1 MPVFSYSARGLSGD
15 LQTGE
20 IDLPSKEEVFGH
32 LVRQRLRPVSVHAK
46 QKDLNFSFG
55 SGVKTRE
62 VVIFTR
68 QFATMINSGLPLV
81 QSLSILAEQTEN
93 KKFAG
98 IIGQVLRDIEAGQ
111 TLADSMRKHPKVF
124 TELYV
129 NMVAA
134 GEAGGILDTI
144 LLRLATFLEK
154 NDALIRKIKG
164 ALTYP
169 AVMLFVVV
177 GATTILLWKV
187 VPTFATIFTG
197 AGMALPAPTRAVLAI
212 SAFLQSY
219 ILFLFLGAIGLVFL
233 IRRYYGT
240 ESGKLVIDRFLL
252 RMPVLGNL
260 IRKSAVAR
268 FTRTLGTLISSGV
281 AILEGL
287 EITARTSGNRVV
299 HDAVMKSR
307 ASIAGGAT
315 IADPLKA
322 SGVFPPMV
330 VQMINVGEQTGG
342 LDEMLGKI
350 ADFYDDEVDAAV
362 TALTSILEPVMIV
375 IMGVVIGGMVI
386 AMYMPMF
393 DMINT
398 VQG

>member
-1 MPVFSYSARGLSGD
+1 MPVFSYSARTLAGD
-15 LQTGE
+15 IQAGE
-20 IDLPSKEEVFGH
+20 IDLPTKDEVVAF
-32 LVRQRLRPVSVHAK
+32 LRRQRLIPVAVRPKAK
-46 QKDLNFSFG
+46 DIEISFG
-55 SGVKTRE
+55 SGVSTRE

-93 KKFAG
+93 KRFRK
-98 IIGQVLRDIEAGQ
+98 IITEVLHDIESGQ
-111 TLADSMRKHPKVF
+111 TLADSMQKHPQIF

-134 GEAGGILDTI
+134 GEAGGILDVI
-144 LLRLATFLEK
+144 LLRLAAFLEK
-154 NDALIRKIKG
+154 NDALVRKIKG
-164 ALTYP
+164 AMTYP
-169 AVMLFVVV
+169 TVMLLVVV

-187 VPTFATIFTG
+187 VPVFAEIFLD
-197 AGMALPAPTRAVLAI
+197 AGLALPMPTRVVLAA

-219 ILFLFLGAIGLVFL
+219 ILFIIAAVIVGVFL
-233 IRRYYGT
+233 LRRYYKT
-240 ESGKLVIDRFLL
+240 EGGQLVIDRMLL
-252 RMPVLGNL
+252 RMPVLGPL
-260 IRKSAVAR
+260 LRKSAVSR
-268 FTRTLGTLISSGV
+268 FTRTLGTLVSSGV
-281 AILEGL
+281 SILEGL
-287 EITARTSGNRVV
+287 QITARTSGNRVI
-299 HDAVMKSR
+299 HDAVMESR

-315 IADPLKA
+315 ISEPLKV

-342 LDEMLGKI
+342 LDEMLSKI

-362 TALTSILEPVMIV
+362 SALTSVLEPIMIV
-375 IMGVVIGGMVI
+375 VMGVVIGGMVV

-393 DMINT
+393 DMINA